1 MLGEKV
7 KIKTWMGFKD
17 GVVKR
22 VCKKHLIV
30 ILDGLPVKFS
40 LKTMLAIGVKGNNPP
55 RLILD
60 MKEYE
65 RDQLARE
72 QWEKL
77 SYPGL
82 EKFELIKEIIGKK
95 QWKKEFPPGRK
106 H

>member
-1 MLGEKV
+1 MVKV
-7 KIKTWMGFKD
+7 KTWMAMKD
-17 GVVKR
+17 CVVKR

-30 ILDGLPVKFS
+30 ILDGLPMKFS
-40 LKTMLAIGVKGNNPP
+40 LKTMLPIDYKGENPP

-82 EKFELIKEIIGKK
+82 EKFEQIKEIIGKR
-95 QWKKEFPPGRK
+95 QWKKEFPPERK

>member
-1 MLGEKV
+1 MVKV
-7 KIKTWMGFKD
+7 KTWMAIKD
-17 GVVKR
+17 CVVKR
-22 VCKKHLIV
+22 TCKKHLIV
-30 ILDGLPVKFS
+30 ILDGLPTKFS
-40 LKTMLAIGVKGNNPP
+40 LKTMFPIDYKGENPP

-77 SYPGL
+77 NYPGL
-82 EKFELIKEIIGKK
+82 EKFELIKEIIGKR
-95 QWKKEFPPGRK
+95 QWKKEFPPERK

>member
-1 MLGEKV
+1 M
-7 KIKTWMGFKD
+7 KD
-17 GVVKR
+17 CVVKR
-22 VCKKHLIV
+22 TCKKHLIV
-30 ILDGLPVKFS
+30 ILDGLPTKFS
-40 LKTMLAIGVKGNNPP
+40 LKTMLPIDYKGENPP

-77 SYPGL
+77 NYPGL
-82 EKFELIKEIIGKK
+82 EKFEQIKEIIGKR
-95 QWKKEFPPGRK
+95 QWKKEFPPERK

>member
-1 MLGEKV
+1 M
-7 KIKTWMGFKD
+7 KD
-17 GVVKR
+17 CVVKR

-30 ILDGLPVKFS
+30 ILDGLPMKFS
-40 LKTMLAIGVKGNNPP
+40 LKTMLPIDYKGENPP
-55 RLILD
+55 RFILD

-65 RDQLARE
+65 KDQVARE

-82 EKFELIKEIIGKK
+82 EKFELIKEIIGKR
-95 QWKKEFPPGRK
+95 QWKKEFQPERK

>member
-1 MLGEKV
+1 MVKV
-7 KIKTWMGFKD
+7 KTWMAMKD
-17 GVVKR
+17 CVVKR
-22 VCKKHLIV
+22 TCKKHLIV
-30 ILDGLPVKFS
+30 ILDGLPTKFS
-40 LKTMLAIGVKGNNPP
+40 LKTMLPIDYKGENPP

-77 SYPGL
+77 NYPGL
-82 EKFELIKEIIGKK
+82 EKFEQIKEIIGKR
-95 QWKKEFPPGRK
+95 QWKKEFPPERK